1 MPTREEAAKPGSLS
15 SQGTRDRILNT
26 ALRLFADNGFSETS
40 LRMITTEAGVTV
52 PADNSPSAPKDA
64 NIGEVFG
71 RLVGPVNRERLARLD
86 RLEASAG
93 KGPLDLEELVRAFL
107 TPALGAW
114 KRIGSIAI
122 RLMGRTY
129 ADSSDHILKIFKEQF
144 GEVLMRFAIA
154 LQRALPGLDQKE
166 VLWRLQF
173 AVGAMVHTMI
183 AHDRLK
189 TVFPELDDPAAA
201 DDLTSRLTAFICG
214 GMRAPVAAE
223 PGKVSE

>member
-1 MPTREEAAKPGSLS
+1 MSTRS
-15 SQGTRDRILNT
+15 TRDRILDT
-26 ALRLFADNGFSETS
+26 ALRLFADRGFSDTS
-40 LRMITTEAGVTV
+40 LRMITTEAGVNLAAV
-52 PADNSPSAPKDA
+52 NYHFGSKDA
-64 NIGEVFG
+64 LIGEVFG

-93 KGPLDLEELVRAFL
+93 DGPLDLEELVGAFL

-129 ADSSDHILKIFKEQF
+129 ADSSDHILRIFKEQF
-144 GEVLMRFAIA
+144 GEVLRRFAIA
-154 LQRALPGLDQKE
+154 LQSALPGLDQKE
-166 VLWRLQF
+166 ILWRLQF
-173 AVGAMVHTMI
+173 AVGAMVHTMV

-189 TVFPELDDPAAA
+189 TVFTELNDPGAA

-214 GMRAPVAAE
+214 GMRAPVASE
-223 PGKVSE
+223 PGKGSE